1 MNFDPQGT
9 DCEECVEANRFEND
23 DPPCGDCGRPQFLF
37 PGNQKII
44 DLWTICH
51 RLREESAGMG
61 GVIPLKLK
69 ASEITAVCGAYGAD
83 LDDFE
88 GVLSVEAAAYGF
100 VVQRYKE
107 QG

>member
-1 MNFDPQGT
+1 
-9 DCEECVEANRFEND
+9 
-23 DPPCGDCGRPQFLF
+23 
-37 PGNQKII
+37 
-44 DLWTICH
+44 
-51 RLREESAGMG
+51 MG